1 MKWIVYSCS
10 SSALLMAA
18 ALLLILTGCA
28 VKPPPVVYNA
38 PEDTVWVVQDE
49 SFDPLSLNEK
59 DVIELPESKLK
70 PYARDRMSG
79 RTTPKSGSVKATE
92 ETAGFRV
99 QIFATDLESEARTVE
114 QEALIKFRE
123 GVYLV
128 FDAPNYKIRVGD
140 CLSRPEAN
148 DLRDKAVKLG
158 YRDAWVVQSR
168 VIPPE
173 R

>member
-1 MKWIVYSCS
+1 MKWLVYSCS
-10 SSALLMAA
+10 SSILLIAA
-18 ALLLILTGCA
+18 ALLFFLTGCA
-28 VKPPPVVYNA
+28 MQPPPVVHTA

-49 SFDPLSLNEK
+49 SFDPMSLNEK

-70 PYARDRMSG
+70 PYRRDRMSG
-79 RTTPKSGSVKATE
+79 KTTPKSESVKATE
-92 ETAGFRV
+92 EMAGFRV

-128 FDAPNYKIRVGD
+128 FDAPNYKIRIGD
-140 CLSRPEAN
+140 CLTRPEAN
-148 DLRDKAVKLG
+148 ELRDKAVKLG
-158 YRDAWVVQSR
+158 YHDAWVVQSR